1 MKILIIEDNTQTT
14 EVVKLAFKLGW
25 PDVRL
30 VEANSGEKGIEM
42 VETAKPD
49 AIILDIG
56 LPDISGYEVLRQIR
70 LFSELPVIMLTVRN
84 EEGDIIKALSLGA
97 DDYLVKPF
105 RQMELLARI
114 KAISRR
120 LHSPEIDLEFGCGPF
135 HFGQSITKLYKDDMS
150 IRLTNIEGQ
159 ILYHLMRAN
168 GRYVCNEM
176 IAQKIWGENAY
187 ERIRVNIRHL
197 REKIEDDPS
206 NPRYLVNIP
215 GKGYM
220 FIYQDAP
227 KISLSPSQD
236 ITP

>member
-1 MKILIIEDNTQTT
+1 MKILIIEDDAQTT
-14 EVVKLAFKLGW
+14 EIVKLSFKLGW

-30 VEANSGEKGIEM
+30 LEASSGESGLAM

-70 LFSELPVIMLTVRN
+70 LFSELPVIILTIRN
-84 EEGDIIKALSLGA
+84 EESDIVKALSLGA

-120 LHSPEIDLEFGCGPF
+120 LHSPEVDLEFECGPF
-135 HFGQSITKLYKDDMS
+135 HFGQSVTKLYKNDKP

-159 ILYHLMRAN
+159 ILYYLMRSN
-168 GRYVCNEM
+168 GRYIYNET

-197 REKIEDDPS
+197 REKIEDNPS
-206 NPRYLVNIP
+206 NPKFLINIP

-220 FIYQDAP
+220 FICQDSP
-227 KISLSPSQD
+227 KAEFSS
-236 ITP
+236 